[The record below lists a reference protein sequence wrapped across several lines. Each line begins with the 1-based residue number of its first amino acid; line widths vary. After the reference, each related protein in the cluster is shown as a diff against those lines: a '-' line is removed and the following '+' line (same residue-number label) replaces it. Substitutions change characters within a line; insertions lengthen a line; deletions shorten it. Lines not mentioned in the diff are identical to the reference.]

1 MSAPALILLAR
12 VVRDLL
18 PHPEELIKIGR
29 EGIVRGQFDKDYIA
43 IDSLAPAQPL
53 ARGKSYDGV
62 AEKLTIS
69 SRMRQAVTLDFY
81 GLNAYTNAEKL
92 QLLLK
97 SDKALD
103 LQEQHVITVGAVSQV
118 TDVKALTGQQYGNR
132 VQVELTI
139 QYSPSVVLDVLRI
152 DVAVVEV
159 LSN

>member
-1 MSAPALILLAR
+1 MNPALVQLAK

-18 PHPEELIKIGR
+18 RHPEDLIKIGR
-29 EGIVRGQFDKDYIA
+29 DNAVREQFDTDYIV
-43 IDSLAPAQPL
+43 IDSLAPGQPL
-53 ARGKSYDGV
+53 ARGKSYDGE

-69 SRMRQAVTLDFY
+69 SRVRQAVTLDLF
-81 GLNAYTNAEKL
+81 GSNAYTNAEKL

-97 SDKALD
+97 SDAALD
-103 LQEQHVITVGAVSQV
+103 LQEQHAITVGAVTQI

-152 DVAVVEV
+152 DVAVVETM
-159 LSN
+159 SN

>member
-18 PHPEELIKIGR
+18 PHSEELIKIGR

-81 GLNAYTNAEKL
+81 GSNAYTNAEKL

-152 DVAVVEV
+152 DVAVVEE